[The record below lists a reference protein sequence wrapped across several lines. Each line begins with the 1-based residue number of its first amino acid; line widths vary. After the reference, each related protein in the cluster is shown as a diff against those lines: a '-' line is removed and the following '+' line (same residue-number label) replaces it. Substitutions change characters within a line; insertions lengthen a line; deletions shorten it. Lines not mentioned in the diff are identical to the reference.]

1 MAGLL
6 FLPTTATQERS
17 MVTPAL
23 DDYLSLAR
31 EGRTAP
37 LRRRI
42 PADLETPVSA
52 YLKLAGL
59 GAAFLLESV
68 EQGIQVGRYS
78 FIGLGPRLELS
89 LRDGL
94 TTTIRGGAEGK
105 RETAPLDPAAPFARL
120 EAALDAARRHA
131 IGDLP
136 GPLGAAVG
144 YLGWELAAHFERLD
158 LPQAGDLGL
167 PDARLVFPSALVVF
181 DHVKSEIEAAVL
193 PDAGEVGE
201 AGYRAARAR
210 LEAILDALRSP
221 LPPGAVPGPAACLE
235 TVASNTTEADFAAA
249 VRRAKDHILAGDAF
263 QIVLS
268 QRLSGRTAADPFTV
282 YRALRILNPSP
293 YLFFLDFGDL
303 QLVGSS
309 PESLVTLH
317 GDRAGVVPI
326 AGTRPRGRT
335 PREDQDLEAELLA
348 SEKERAEHLMLVD
361 LGRNDLGRVCRPGT
375 VRPASFQQVERYSH
389 VMHLV
394 SRVEGRLREDRSRWD
409 LVRSVFPAGTLSGA
423 PKIRAMQL
431 IGELE
436 GQRRG
441 PYGGAVGY
449 FAPGGD
455 LDLCIAIRTLIF
467 RGDRWYAQAGAG
479 IVADSDPAAEYQ
491 ETLHKL
497 QAVTRAVTVA
507 EGGFAS

>member
-1 MAGLL
+1 
-6 FLPTTATQERS
+6 

-31 EGRTAP
+31 QGRLAP

-52 YLKLAGL
+52 YLKLAGH
-59 GAAFLLESV
+59 GAVFLLESV

-78 FIGLGPRLELS
+78 FIGLDPQLELS
-89 LRDGL
+89 LKDGV
-94 TTTIRGGAEGK
+94 TTTSRGGE
-105 RETAPLDPAAPFARL
+105 RTEAPLDPDAPFARL
-120 EAALDAARRHA
+120 QAALADARRHA
-131 IGDLP
+131 TGDLP

-144 YLGWELAAHFERLD
+144 YLGWEMVKHFERVAMPD
-158 LPQAGDLGL
+158 VGDLGL
-167 PDARLVFPSALVVF
+167 PDARLLFPSSLVIF

-193 PDAGEVGE
+193 PRDDESDE
-201 AGYRAARAR
+201 AGYRAAMAR
-210 LEAILDALRSP
+210 LDTILAALRSP
-221 LPPGAVPGPAACLE
+221 LPAGSTPAPAACLE
-235 TVASNTTEADFAAA
+235 AAASNTSQAEFEGA
-249 VRRAKDHILAGDAF
+249 VERAKEYILAGDAF

-293 YLFFLDFGDL
+293 YLFFLNFGDM

-309 PESLVTLH
+309 PESLVTLQ
-317 GDRAGVVPI
+317 GDRAQVVPI
-326 AGTRPRGRT
+326 AGTRPRGQS
-335 PREDQDLEAELLA
+335 PVEDRALEAELLA
-348 SEKERAEHLMLVD
+348 SEKEQAEHLMLVD

-375 VRPASFQQVERYSH
+375 VRPVSFQQVERYSH

-394 SRVEGRLREDRSRWD
+394 SRVEGRLRDDQDRWD
-409 LVRSVFPAGTLSGA
+409 LVRSTFPAGTVSGA
-423 PKIRAMQL
+423 PKIRAMEI

-436 GQRRG
+436 GRRRG

-455 LDLCIAIRTLIF
+455 LDLCIAIRTLVF
-467 RGDRWYAQAGAG
+467 QGDRWYAQAGAG
-479 IVADSDPAAEYQ
+479 IVADSDPTAEYH

-497 QAVTRAVTVA
+497 EAVTRAVTVA
-507 EGGFAS
+507 EEGFAS